1 MKTFRYLVLLAVFRA
16 TRSIAA
22 GMISIA
28 FPYLILTTL
37 HKSPLMLGLLYIAGA
52 LATAGLGLAA
62 GFLTDLWGQ
71 KKTLFL
77 VGVLLPLSAGVV
89 YSSNSLL
96 ALFLASAIGG
106 FSATGSLTGGGV
118 GGAAQ
123 PIQIVAIAQ
132 LTTLE
137 KRTSVLSIF
146 TFMSGAFSA
155 FGALSARAFN
165 VHDVFL
171 AATLIAFAGLTCVL
185 PIHFQEYRGNL
196 RRLSSLRVIG
206 KFTVTGALN
215 GFAAG
220 LIMPFLIPFFVIV
233 YHVPESQM
241 SVYGFIAGALASSAL
256 LLAPRMERLWGFVH
270 TIGLTRGIGLLLI
283 LLLPLT
289 HIFLLA
295 LLVYFVTPALR
306 IMAAPV
312 QQSAITEFV
321 NFDEVGRA
329 LGLNQVARLTSSS
342 GAIAFTGYM
351 FDIADIGLPFY
362 VYAGIM
368 AINIALYFRFF
379 KPLENRRDD
388 QSKLSTPD

>member
-37 HKSPLMLGLLYIAGA
+37 HKSPLVLALLYIAGA
-52 LATAGLGLAA
+52 IATAGLGLAA
-62 GFLTDLWGQ
+62 GLLADIWGQ

-77 VGVLLPLSAGVV
+77 VGLLLPLSSGIVFL
-89 YSSNSLL
+89 SIHLWPL
-96 ALFLASAIGG
+96 ALASAIGG

-123 PIQIVAIAQ
+123 PIQIVAIAH
-132 LTTLE
+132 LTTPDN
-137 KRTSVLSIF
+137 RTSVLSIF
-146 TFMSGAFSA
+146 TFMSGSFAA
-155 FGALSARAFN
+155 LGALSARAFD
-165 VHDVFL
+165 VHNVFL
-171 AATLIAFAGLTCVL
+171 AATLIAFAGLACVF
-185 PIHFQEYRGNL
+185 PIHFREYRGRI
-196 RRLSSLRVIG
+196 RRLNSLRVIG

-220 LIMPFLIPFFVIV
+220 LLMPFLIPFFVIV

-241 SVYGFIAGALASSAL
+241 AIYGFIAGAFASCAL

-270 TIGLTRGIGLLLI
+270 TIGLTRGVGTILV

-289 HIFLLA
+289 HVFLLA

-312 QQSAITEFV
+312 QQNAITEFV
-321 NFDEVGRA
+321 SFDEVGRA
-329 LGLNQVARLTSSS
+329 LGLSQIARLTASS

-362 VYAGIM
+362 AYAVIM
-368 AINIALYFRFF
+368 ALNIALYFRFF
-379 KPLENRRDD
+379 KPLENRKGE
-388 QSKLSTPD
+388 QPEIPG

>member
-1 MKTFRYLVLLAVFRA
+1 MKTFRYLVLLAMFRA
-16 TRSIAA
+16 TRSLAA

-37 HKSPLMLGLLYIAGA
+37 HKSPLLLGLLYIAGA
-52 LATAGLGLAA
+52 LATAGLGFAA

-71 KKTLFL
+71 KRTLFL
-77 VGVLLPLSAGVV
+77 VGILLPVSAGVV
-89 YSSNSLL
+89 FCSTSLG
-96 ALFLASAIGG
+96 ALFFASAVGG

-123 PIQIVAIAQ
+123 PIQIVAIAH
-132 LTTLE
+132 LTTLDN
-137 KRTSVLSIF
+137 RVSALSIF

-165 VHDVFL
+165 IHDVFL
-171 AATLIAFAGLTCVL
+171 AATLISFGGLACVL
-185 PIHFQEYRGNL
+185 PIHFQEYKGNL
-196 RRLSSLRVIG
+196 RRLGSLRLIG
-206 KFTVTGALN
+206 KFTLTGALN

-233 YHVPESQM
+233 YHVPESRM
-241 SVYGFIAGALASSAL
+241 SVYGFIAGGLASLAL
-256 LLAPRMERLWGFVH
+256 LLAPRIERLWGFVRA
-270 TIGLTRGIGLLLI
+270 IAFTRGFGTCLV

-289 HIFLLA
+289 HFFLLA
-295 LLVYFVTPALR
+295 LFVYFVTPALR

-321 NFDEVGRA
+321 NFDELGRA
-329 LGLNQVARLTSSS
+329 LGLNQIARLTSSS

-351 FDIADIGLPFY
+351 FDISEIGLPFY
-362 VYAGIM
+362 AYAAIM
-368 AINIALYFRFF
+368 ALNIALYFRFF
-379 KPLENRRDD
+379 KPLENRRG
-388 QSKLSTPD
+388 S